1 MCDFIWCHTTPE
13 GAATIWAALI
23 ALLGGILALAG
34 AWILGS
40 RQLKILNR
48 QTDIQTSQTEIAT
61 RMASLEELKL
71 KSELFDDRY
80 EVYRATREWVRFIN
94 SENRRPRDDANAVPG
109 EADIINDFIR
119 EWDRSRFLFRP
130 RVHVRL
136 KELLNL
142 SHKLHYVQKRQLS
155 PIPDPDSRDFVDEE
169 YAILGEFLRVSEDMA
184 DVFGD
189 ELFISHYDGER
200 VINLAD
206 DRVEPEPAQPRA
218 E

>member
-1 MCDFIWCHTTPE
+1 MCDFVWCHTTPE

-23 ALLGGILALAG
+23 ALLGGVLALAG
-34 AWILGS
+34 AWILGG
-40 RQLKILNR
+40 RQLKILSR
-48 QTDIQTSQTEIAT
+48 QTDIQTTQTDIAT

-94 SENRRPRDDANAVPG
+94 SESRRPRDDAAAIPG
-109 EADIINDFIR
+109 EADIINDFLR

-136 KELLNL
+136 KELLTSSHLL
-142 SHKLHYVQKRQLS
+142 SYVQTRQLS
-155 PIPDPDSRDFVDEE
+155 LLPDPDGRNFVDEE
-169 YAILGEFLRVSEDMA
+169 FALLGEFHRVSENMTDI
-184 DVFGD
+184 FGD
-189 ELFISHYDGER
+189 ELFISQYEGER

-206 DRVEPEPAQPRA
+206 DKVEDQPVSA
-218 E
+218 KAI